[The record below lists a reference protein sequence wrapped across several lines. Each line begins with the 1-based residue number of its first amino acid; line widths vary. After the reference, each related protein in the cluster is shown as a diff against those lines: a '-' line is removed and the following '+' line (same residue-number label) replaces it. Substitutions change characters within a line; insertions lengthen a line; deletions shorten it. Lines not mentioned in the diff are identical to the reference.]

1 MQFDREGAL
10 FVVQRYKF
18 VLIFRTV
25 VRRDSQLD
33 LKHHDRTAE
42 ERLKSRD
49 TYDFESGTFSRFC
62 SKACRG
68 GVAVEAVEEA

>member
-1 MQFDREGAL
+1 MQSDWEDAL

-42 ERLKSRD
+42 ERLKAETRTISRVGRSPD
-49 TYDFESGTFSRFC
+49 SVR
-62 SKACRG
+62 RH
-68 GVAVEAVEEA
+68 AVEESL